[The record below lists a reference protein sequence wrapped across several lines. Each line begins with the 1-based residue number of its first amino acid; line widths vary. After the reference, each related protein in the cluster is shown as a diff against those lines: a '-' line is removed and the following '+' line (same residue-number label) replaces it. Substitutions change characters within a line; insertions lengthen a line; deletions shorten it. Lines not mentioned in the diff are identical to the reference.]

1 MFSLGLAQ
9 GKPVS
14 LGVRQKLRIR
24 NKMILHYILNNLL
37 GIEGYTLLLI
47 QVSILIAIFIR
58 VKIDCSK
65 INEGYKKHIIPIIFL
80 PVIFTLLW
88 LIIWPGT
95 LRLFL
100 MGKKLED
107 TNARKVAIRKH
118 NKKQA

>member
-1 MFSLGLAQ
+1 
-9 GKPVS
+9 
-14 LGVRQKLRIR
+14 
-24 NKMILHYILNNLL
+24 MILHYILNNLV

-107 TNARKVAIRKH
+107 ANARKIAIRKH